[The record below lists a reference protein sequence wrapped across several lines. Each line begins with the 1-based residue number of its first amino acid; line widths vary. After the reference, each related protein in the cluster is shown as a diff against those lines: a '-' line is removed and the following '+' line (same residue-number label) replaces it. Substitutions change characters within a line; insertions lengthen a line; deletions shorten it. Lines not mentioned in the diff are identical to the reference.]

1 MIRYDK
7 AYNQKIS
14 RVVSNFNRKVRR
26 LEKEE
31 AKLLP
36 STVSVREIKALFTNR
51 RDLNTYLRD
60 LQRFSKRG
68 AEDIVKVK
76 GKEYTKYDIDVFR
89 HRLARER
96 RAIAQ
101 EIKDES
107 GRQTKYPMQH
117 NITLQN
123 MLTRQERLTSA
134 WYDIL
139 DSKLSESIG
148 NYQRKIETY
157 DNLFDIMFQDA
168 YIVDFEESKIQ
179 HIKEKLLELSPSKLM
194 QALENR
200 PEIQAIFEYYHA
212 LTRRSSEPGKVGYD
226 QFQALYENIDEIVT
240 TYK

>member
-1 MIRYDK
+1 MIRYDQ

-31 AKLLP
+31 AELLP
-36 STVSVREIKALFTNR
+36 STVSVREIKAQFTNR

-60 LQRFSKRG
+60 LQRFGKRG
-68 AEDIVKVK
+68 SEEIVTIK
-76 GKEYTKYDIDVFR
+76 GKKYTKYQIDVFK

-96 RAIAQ
+96 RAIAA
-101 EIKDES
+101 EIKAES
-107 GRQTKYPMQH
+107 GRKSKYPMQH
-117 NITLQN
+117 NISLQN
-123 MLTRQERLTSA
+123 LINRQERLTGY
-134 WYDIL
+134 WYNIL

-148 NYQRKIETY
+148 NYQRKLETY

-168 YIVDFEESKIQ
+168 YLVDFEESKIQ
-179 HIKEKLLELSPSKLM
+179 HIKAKLLELSPNKLM
-194 QALENR
+194 KALENR

-226 QFQALYENIDEIVT
+226 QFQVLYESIDEIVE